1 MLAWKIW
8 QQYLHLRVVV
18 TLGLELQS
26 RVSCVLRY
34 CTAPKVSA
42 FFQLCRPG
50 RLRNC
55 LMDLIASFP
64 KYELS
69 SWVGNTTT
77 GLPFLLFLQST
88 FFLGKVFFFLFQMQ
102 RVTGPTT
109 TWSKLSRSIS
119 RQPGNSFSERPSR
132 GLEFGNQ
139 SHTEDCSFQAL
150 NRVRDDLSMLVRN
163 RGEWWVAWRCG
174 TEKCWLRN
182 KMLSFKWKTPYLMQ
196 HEVASLVTEQVI
208 NI

>member
-8 QQYLHLRVVV
+8 QQYLHLRADV

-26 RVSCVLRY
+26 RVSCVDIVLHQKFPRSFSFVDLEDY
-34 CTAPKVSA
+34 VIVSWTW
-42 FFQLCRPG
+42 LH
-50 RLRNC
+50 
-55 LMDLIASFP
+55 
-64 KYELS
+64 LS
-69 SWVGNTTT
+69 PNTSWVLELVIRQLVYLSCCSYN
-77 GLPFLLFLQST
+77 LR

-109 TWSKLSRSIS
+109 TWSKLSWNIS

-132 GLEFGNQ
+132 GLDFGNQ
-139 SHTEDCSFQAL
+139 SHTEGCSFQAL
-150 NRVRDDLSMLVRN
+150 NRSRDDLSLLVRN

-182 KMLSFKWKTPYLMQ
+182 KMLSFKWKTPYLMR

>member
-8 QQYLHLRVVV
+8 QQYLHLRADV

-26 RVSCVLRY
+26 RVSCVDIVLHRKFPRSFSFVDLEDY
-34 CTAPKVSA
+34 VIVSWTW
-42 FFQLCRPG
+42 LH
-50 RLRNC
+50 L
-55 LMDLIASFP
+55 SP

-132 GLEFGNQ
+132 GLDFGNQ

-150 NRVRDDLSMLVRN
+150 NRSRDDLSLLVRN

-182 KMLSFKWKTPYLMQ
+182 KMLSFKWKTPYLMR